1 MGGYKRIMYKMYKF
15 LTEGE
20 GGGQKKC
27 VDIYMDHFLVDHQK

>member
-15 LTEGE
+15 LAEGE
-20 GGGQKKC
+20 GGQKKC